1 MHTNLFHNY
10 KNFNLCFFT
19 ILGLLFI
26 FSCSKKND
34 ETTLADQQA
43 SVETPVTVAYPSD
56 TVKINDA
63 VVLNA
68 TATYLLTSGVK
79 ANTTGYITSMSIK
92 PMDRVRRGQTLFVLQ
107 TKEARALGNT
117 INKLDPSFR
126 FSGVSS
132 VVSPSTGYVQL
143 LNHQTGDYV
152 QDGEVLATI
161 ADQNSFGFVM
171 NVPYEYNQLVQMGNS
186 LDVHLPD
193 GRILPGRVFKIMP
206 TVSPTAQTEQV
217 LVKVANTNIP
227 ENLIANII
235 LTKSK
240 ATGLVVPKTAIL
252 TDDAQSEFWV
262 MKLIN
267 KNTAVKTSI
276 TKGIETDQ
284 WVEVKSGNLTTK
296 DQVITNGNFGLS
308 DTAKIKIQKE
318 L

>member
-1 MHTNLFHNY
+1 
-10 KNFNLCFFT
+10 
-19 ILGLLFI
+19 
-26 FSCSKKND
+26 
-34 ETTLADQQA
+34 
-43 SVETPVTVAYPSD
+43 
-56 TVKINDA
+56 
-63 VVLNA
+63 
-68 TATYLLTSGVK
+68 
-79 ANTTGYITSMSIK
+79 
-92 PMDRVRRGQTLFVLQ
+92 
-107 TKEARALGNT
+107 LGNT
-117 INKLDPSFR
+117 INKLDPAFR
-126 FSGVSS
+126 FSGVTS
-132 VVSPSTGYVQL
+132 VVSPSSGYVQM

-152 QDGEVLATI
+152 QDGEILATI